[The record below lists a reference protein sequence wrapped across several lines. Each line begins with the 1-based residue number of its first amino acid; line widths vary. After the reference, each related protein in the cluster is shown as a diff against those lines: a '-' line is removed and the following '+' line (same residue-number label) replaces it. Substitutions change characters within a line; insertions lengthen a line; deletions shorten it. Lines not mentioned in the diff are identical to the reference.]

1 MKTQLTTVL
10 FGSVLTVVSLFVSLS
25 SFAQIQV
32 GFRGGVNWGTVSE
45 PALLK
50 SLPVRPELSPGFAGA
65 IFLDI
70 PLSNRVSFRPEVGYV
85 QKGFVLREG
94 TNIDLGF
101 INIPVGARVAYQT
114 QSIQT
119 ALLLKANLT
128 EGSVQPY
135 VFGGPA
141 VGYTVN
147 GRVRTR
153 ATALFTTK
161 NMDVDLDFGNTLNPW
176 DISAVGGLG
185 LSADMGAGKFFVEA
199 RYDYGL
205 TRQLQVPLVNLPVRN
220 RGVGVSLGYAF
231 TL

>member
-10 FGSVLTVVSLFVSLS
+10 FGSALTVVSLFVSLS

-135 VFGGPA
+135 IFGGPA

-153 ATALFTTK
+153 ATALFATK
-161 NMDVDLDFGNTLNPW
+161 PW

-220 RGVGVSLGYAF
+220 RSVGVSLGYAF